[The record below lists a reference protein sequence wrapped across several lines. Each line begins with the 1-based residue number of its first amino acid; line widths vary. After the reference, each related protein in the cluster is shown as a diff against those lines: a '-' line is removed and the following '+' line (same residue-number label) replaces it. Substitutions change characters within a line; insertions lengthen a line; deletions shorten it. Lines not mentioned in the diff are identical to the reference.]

1 MAERR
6 AKFAA
11 AVAALLTVLGVMPA
25 TAAHA
30 SDQSDSAAQQ
40 LAERHVPVVMLRT
53 QAHDCD
59 EDGEPFT
66 PMNVDLVLD
75 NQQIALRQVGNG
87 DPTVM
92 RAPGAADLANL
103 GEGFYLDFPGDSLRP
118 GCLYEQDNNRFN
130 EQQPAV
136 VYAHIVRQA
145 DHPDELALQYWL
157 FWYYN
162 DWNNKHEGDWEF
174 IQLLFNASTVEEA
187 LATEPVSVGYAQHE
201 GGERAGW
208 NSSKLERDGE
218 RPVVYTSQ
226 RSHASYYSPALYL
239 GRSGAEGFGCDNTRA
254 PSTRVDPRVVV
265 LPDEVTDP
273 SDPLAWINFEGRW
286 GERHS
291 GPNNGPTGPNTK
303 PQWTAPVTWS
313 EGLRDSSFIVPSGD
327 TRGTNLLDTFCGVV
341 EWGSGVYIRFV
352 ASPGL
357 VVLAIAAVV
366 ALIGFVVR
374 RTSWDIVEPMPLVRR
389 RRLGEI
395 VRVSVRQVR
404 ANRATFAATVLLALP
419 VAGIAMLLAVVAR
432 RLPFVR
438 GFVEVSDSD
447 GTDGRWLVATMIATG
462 LAILAFVL
470 ISAGV
475 AWIVGNGA
483 ELRAS
488 VRDAAKA
495 VWAKVIGLVVAV
507 VLATV
512 ALGVLSLLV
521 VGIPIAVWLFVRW
534 QFTAQV
540 VVLEGLG
547 GRQALARSASLV
559 RRRWFHTALVTL
571 LALGAVGV
579 VGMVV
584 GLVLLIFFTGL
595 PLWVLS
601 AVIALVDVL
610 VMPFAALVLT
620 YLYGDAVAS
629 HRTAD
634 VTEDVGDVVAT
645 P

>member
-6 AKFAA
+6 AKYAA
-11 AVAALLTVLGVMPA
+11 LGAVLLTVLGVMPA

-30 SDQSDSAAQQ
+30 SDQPDSAAQQ
-40 LAERHVPVVMLRT
+40 LAERHVPVVMLRA

-59 EDGEPFT
+59 EDGEPFS

-92 RAPGAADLANL
+92 RGPGAPDLANL

-130 EQQPAV
+130 EQQPSV
-136 VYAHIVRQA
+136 VYAHIVQQA
-145 DHPDELALQYWL
+145 DHPDQLALQYWL

-174 IQLLFNASTVEEA
+174 IQLLFNASTAEEA

-265 LPDEVTDP
+265 LHEVTD
-273 SDPLAWINFEGRW
+273 SNDPLAWINFEGRW

-313 EGLRDSSFIVPSGD
+313 EGLRDSSFVVPSGD

-395 VRVSVRQVR
+395 IRVSVRQVR

-432 RLPFVR
+432 RLPFLR

-483 ELRAS
+483 DVRAS
-488 VRDAAKA
+488 ARDAARA
-495 VWAKVIGLVVAV
+495 VWVKVVGLVVAV

-512 ALGVLSLLV
+512 ALGVLSILV

-540 VVLEGLG
+540 VMLKGLG

-559 RRRWFHTALVTL
+559 KKRWFHTALVTV

-579 VGMVV
+579 VGMIV
-584 GLVLLIFFTGL
+584 GLVLLILFTGL

-610 VMPFAALVLT
+610 VMPYAALVLT

>member
-6 AKFAA
+6 AKYAA
-11 AVAALLTVLGVMPA
+11 LGLVLLTVLGVMPA

-30 SDQSDSAAQQ
+30 SDQPDSAAQQ
-40 LAERHVPVVMLRT
+40 LAERHVPVVMLRA

-59 EDGEPFT
+59 EDGEPFS

-92 RAPGAADLANL
+92 RGPAPPDLANL

-136 VYAHIVRQA
+136 VYAHIVQQA
-145 DHPDELALQYWL
+145 DHPDQLALQYWL

-254 PSTRVDPRVVV
+254 PSTRVDPGVVV

-273 SDPLAWINFEGRW
+273 NGSLAWINFEGRW

-313 EGLRDSSFIVPSGD
+313 EGLRDSSFVCPPATHAARTCSTPSVASWSGD
-327 TRGTNLLDTFCGVV
+327 RASTSASSPRPVWSCSRSPRSLPSSASSCGARRGTSSSRCRWCAAGGSVRSSGCRCVRFGRTGRRSRRLFC
-341 EWGSGVYIRFV
+341 SPYPSPASRCCSPS
-352 ASPGL
+352 SPGDCRSC
-357 VVLAIAAVV
+357 A
-366 ALIGFVVR
+366 G
-374 RTSWDIVEPMPLVRR
+374 SWKCPIPTAP
-389 RRLGEI
+389 
-395 VRVSVRQVR
+395 
-404 ANRATFAATVLLALP
+404 T
-419 VAGIAMLLAVVAR
+419 VAGSSR
-432 RLPFVR
+432 R
-438 GFVEVSDSD
+438 
-447 GTDGRWLVATMIATG
+447 
-462 LAILAFVL
+462 
-470 ISAGV
+470 
-475 AWIVGNGA
+475 
-483 ELRAS
+483 
-488 VRDAAKA
+488 
-495 VWAKVIGLVVAV
+495 
-507 VLATV
+507 
-512 ALGVLSLLV
+512 
-521 VGIPIAVWLFVRW
+521 
-534 QFTAQV
+534 
-540 VVLEGLG
+540 
-547 GRQALARSASLV
+547 
-559 RRRWFHTALVTL
+559 
-571 LALGAVGV
+571 
-579 VGMVV
+579 
-584 GLVLLIFFTGL
+584 
-595 PLWVLS
+595 
-601 AVIALVDVL
+601 
-610 VMPFAALVLT
+610 
-620 YLYGDAVAS
+620 
-629 HRTAD
+629 
-634 VTEDVGDVVAT
+634 
-645 P
+645 